1 MASPDRQPPSARLV
15 RIGVVLAL
23 LLVAVG
29 VALAVLQPGDLGG
42 DAASGESPPAT
53 DAPKDPPVAG
63 SDTTVAAAPGP
74 TTTVTPAPAPSST
87 GSVTTA
93 APPSTARPA
102 PTAPGAAPTPTTG
115 GAMPPTATPG
125 DPSAGGAGTEAAM
138 ALTGG
143 GSLLVPGVLLAG
155 VAAALHRTR
164 RTV

>member
-1 MASPDRQPPSARLV
+1 V

-23 LLVAVG
+23 LLVVVG

-63 SDTTVAAAPGP
+63 SDTTVAAAPEP

-87 GSVTTA
+87 GSATTA
-93 APPSTARPA
+93 PPTTARPA
-102 PTAPGAAPTPTTG
+102 PTAPGAAPTPTTDG
-115 GAMPPTATPG
+115 GTSPTATPG
-125 DPSAGGAGTEAAM
+125 DPSAGDAGTEAAL